1 MVLAVYL
8 GMKNDN
14 KTKGNEM
21 TYEDYMKLL
30 EEGDARVR
38 EMGRK
43 AREAALEDMEEAEEE
58 FVSET
63 AASYMVYGG
72 A

>member
-1 MVLAVYL
+1 
-8 GMKNDN
+8 
-14 KTKGNEM
+14 M
-21 TYEDYMKLL
+21 TYEEYMKLL
-30 EEGDARVR
+30 EEGDERVR

>member
-1 MVLAVYL
+1 
-8 GMKNDN
+8 MKNEK

-30 EEGDARVR
+30 EEGDKKVR
-38 EMGRK
+38 EMGRQ
-43 AREAALEDMEEAEEE
+43 AREAAMRDMELDEAEEE

>member
-1 MVLAVYL
+1 
-8 GMKNDN
+8 MKNDN

-38 EMGRK
+38 EMGRQ
-43 AREAALEDMEEAEEE
+43 AREAAMEDMELDEAEEE

>member
-1 MVLAVYL
+1 
-8 GMKNDN
+8 MKNEK

-21 TYEDYMKLL
+21 TYEDYMKLV

-38 EMGRK
+38 EMGRQ
-43 AREAALEDMEEAEEE
+43 AREAAMKDMELDEAEEE

>member
-1 MVLAVYL
+1 
-8 GMKNDN
+8 
-14 KTKGNEM
+14 M
-21 TYEDYMKLL
+21 TYEEYMKLL

-38 EMGRK
+38 EMGRQ
-43 AREAALEDMEEAEEE
+43 AREAAMKETEEE

-63 AASYMVYGG
+63 VASYMVYGG

>member
-1 MVLAVYL
+1 
-8 GMKNDN
+8 
-14 KTKGNEM
+14 
-21 TYEDYMKLL
+21 
-30 EEGDARVR
+30 
-38 EMGRK
+38 MGRK

-63 AASYMVYGG
+63 VASYMVYGG

>member
-1 MVLAVYL
+1 
-8 GMKNDN
+8 MKNEI
-14 KTKGNEM
+14 KKKGNEM

-38 EMGRK
+38 EMGRQ
-43 AREAALEDMEEAEEE
+43 AREAAMEDMELDEAEEE

>member
-1 MVLAVYL
+1 
-8 GMKNDN
+8 
-14 KTKGNEM
+14 M
-21 TYEDYMKLL
+21 TYEEYMKLL
-30 EEGDARVR
+30 EEGDKRVR
-38 EMGRK
+38 ELG
-43 AREAALEDMEEAEEE
+43 REARAKEAAMADMDLDEAEEE

>member
-1 MVLAVYL
+1 
-8 GMKNDN
+8 MKNEK

-30 EEGDARVR
+30 EEGDKKVR

-43 AREAALEDMEEAEEE
+43 AREAAMKDMELDEAEEE

-63 AASYMVYGG
+63 VASYMVYGG

>member
-1 MVLAVYL
+1 
-8 GMKNDN
+8 
-14 KTKGNEM
+14 M

-30 EEGDARVR
+30 EEGDERVR
-38 EMGRK
+38 EMGRE
-43 AREAALEDMEEAEEE
+43 ARAKEAAMADMELEEAEEE

-63 AASYMVYGG
+63 VASYMVYGG

>member
-1 MVLAVYL
+1 
-8 GMKNDN
+8 
-14 KTKGNEM
+14 M

-30 EEGDARVR
+30 EEGDERVR
-38 EMGRK
+38 EMGRE
-43 AREAALEDMEEAEEE
+43 ARAKEAAMADMDLDEAEEE

-63 AASYMVYGG
+63 VASYMVYGG

>member
-1 MVLAVYL
+1 
-8 GMKNDN
+8 
-14 KTKGNEM
+14 M
-21 TYEDYMKLL
+21 TYEEYMKLL
-30 EEGDARVR
+30 EEGDKRVR
-38 EMGRK
+38 EMGRQ
-43 AREAALEDMEEAEEE
+43 AREAAMEDMELDEAEEE

>member
-1 MVLAVYL
+1 
-8 GMKNDN
+8 
-14 KTKGNEM
+14 M
-21 TYEDYMKLL
+21 TYEEYMKLL
-30 EEGDARVR
+30 EEGDKRVR
-38 EMGRK
+38 ELGRQ
-43 AREAALEDMEEAEEE
+43 AREEAMEEAEEE

>member
-1 MVLAVYL
+1 
-8 GMKNDN
+8 
-14 KTKGNEM
+14 M
-21 TYEDYMKLL
+21 TYEEYMKLL
-30 EEGDARVR
+30 EEGDKKVR
-38 EMGRK
+38 EMGRQ
-43 AREAALEDMEEAEEE
+43 AREAAMRDMELDEAEEE

>member
-1 MVLAVYL
+1 
-8 GMKNDN
+8 MKNEI
-14 KTKGNEM
+14 KKKGNEM

-38 EMGRK
+38 EMGRQ
-43 AREAALEDMEEAEEE
+43 AREAAMRDMELDEAEEE